1 MNIHPLWFVCLTVRT
16 LLVYFTNK
24 FRNLKYI
31 FLPLITVI
39 GLGFLYKS
47 ITGSNNET
55 QINKVFWH
63 STRSSHSFLYLLS
76 AVCLLK
82 NNYKLLKI
90 LLYID
95 IVFSI
100 VYRIITKQ

>member
-1 MNIHPLWFVCLTVRT
+1 MNIHPLWFVCLTIRT
-16 LLVYFTNK
+16 LLIYFINK

-39 GLGFLYKS
+39 GFGFLYKS

-63 STRSSHSFLYLLS
+63 STRSSHAFLYLLS
-76 AVCLLK
+76 ALCLFK

-90 LLYID
+90 LLCLD
-95 IVFSI
+95 IKLSI
-100 VYRIITKQ
+100 FYRIITNQ